1 MLYISEGLGYP
12 RVLKNKI
19 TEIIESD
26 LNNDIDRADENFDIT
41 FKVKVRKG
49 NCEVFFNEVDL
60 ND

>member
-19 TEIIESD
+19 TEIIEDD
-26 LNNDIDRADENFDIT
+26 LKNDIDRADENFDIT
-41 FKVKVRKG
+41 IKVKVRKG
-49 NCEVFFNEVDL
+49 NCEVFFNAVDL